1 MKKTL
6 KILVYICI
14 IFLIVYNLVI
24 FIKRIKN
31 KNEIPSFL
39 GYKNFI
45 ILSGSMEPTLNIGD
59 VIFIKETE
67 KIEENDIVSFN
78 ENGNVITH
86 RVVEIIEQ
94 DELDIQNGKELY
106 KTKGDANESED
117 QNLVAKEDIEGVYCF
132 KIPKIGVIITFLQ
145 SKVGIVVFL
154 GVLLILYIC
163 MSRAN
168 SKKDG

>member
-1 MKKTL
+1 MKKAL
-6 KILVYICI
+6 KILVYIFI
-14 IFLIVYNLVI
+14 VFLIVYNLVI
-24 FIKRIKN
+24 FIKKINN

-78 ENGNVITH
+78 EKGNIITH
-86 RVVEIIEQ
+86 RVVEKIEQ
-94 DELDIQNGKELY
+94 DEKGGKEAY

-117 QNLVAKEDIEGVYCF
+117 QNLITKEDIEGVYCF
-132 KIPKIGVIITFLQ
+132 KIPKIGIVITFLQ

-154 GVLLILYIC
+154 GILLLVYIC
-163 MSRAN
+163 INRSD
-168 SKKDG
+168 SKKDV